1 MNTVAEPEPVAIP
14 SLGDDD
20 SKRLAARMAELARSM
35 AGADGIDDFATTGW
49 LPESFFSDLAQL
61 YSTYDAYIAHNIDAS
76 ALKIVCSFGCA
87 RCCRQTV
94 HGCYAFE
101 IIDIYRQL
109 RPRANFGQIHDSLVR
124 SADEFQSMF
133 ERYAEKA
140 NGRLDTALLNTLQH
154 TSAIANPCPLLVDNK
169 CSVYA
174 HRPVSCRMYHSLT
187 SPVFCTTVI
196 GRTFHLL
203 PPEEVAGILTAL
215 NDRLAFPY
223 SEFLAQGLVAFANR
237 RQFRPWGAPMPKS
250 PPQKAV

>member
-1 MNTVAEPEPVAIP
+1 MNTVADPEPVTIP
-14 SLGDDD
+14 SLLDDE
-20 SKRLAARMAELARSM
+20 SRQLAARMAELARSM
-35 AGADGIDDFATTGW
+35 AAVDGIDDFATTGW

-61 YSTYDAYIAHNIDAS
+61 YASYDAYITHNIDAS
-76 ALKIVCSFGCA
+76 ALKIVCSFGCS
-87 RCCRQTV
+87 RCCKQTV

-101 IIDIYRQL
+101 IINLYRQL

-133 ERYAEKA
+133 ERYAEKS

-154 TSAIANPCPLLVDNK
+154 TSAIAKPCPLLVDNQ

-187 SPVFCTTVI
+187 SPVFCTTVV

-203 PPEEVAGILTAL
+203 PPNEVAEVLAGL

-237 RQFRPWGAPMPKS
+237 RQFRPWGAPMPKI
-250 PPQKAV
+250 PPANPG